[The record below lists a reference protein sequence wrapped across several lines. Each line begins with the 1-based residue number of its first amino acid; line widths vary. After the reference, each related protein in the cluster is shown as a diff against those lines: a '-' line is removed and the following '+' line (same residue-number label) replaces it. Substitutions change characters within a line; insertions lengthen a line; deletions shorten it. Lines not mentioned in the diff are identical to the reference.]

1 MDALSSSFFMKPP
14 HLLNLSSFTIQ
25 QNPKPKILANSPYN
39 STTFHLPKK
48 IIIKHNPQT
57 LKTPKNPL
65 IQKRKNQSLLATI
78 FNSLDD
84 FISTFIDLPLH
95 PSINPK
101 HVLSGNYA
109 PVDELPPT
117 ACTVMEG
124 SLPSCL
130 NGAYIRN
137 GPNPQFTPRGP
148 YHVFDGDGMLHM
160 IKISQG
166 KATFCSRYNKTYKYT
181 VERDIGYPLFPSVFS
196 SFNGLGAS
204 IARIGLSFA
213 RVLIG
218 QFDPIT
224 HGLGTANTSLALFS
238 GHIFALCESDLP
250 YAIKVTS
257 NGDIITT
264 GRHHFESRTKSF
276 SRMTAHPKIDQETSE
291 AFAYAY
297 NSKSP
302 FLTFFRIN
310 PEGKKQKDV
319 PIMSMKGFTAI
330 HDFAITK
337 NYAIFPDIQIVVNP
351 SWILRGKSPVGVD
364 IDKIPRLGI
373 IPRYAED
380 DSEMWWMDVPG
391 FNLLHCVNAWEED
404 GGATVVMVASNVV
417 KVEEV
422 MENMELAELT
432 LEKIIINVKEKTME
446 RHKLSNKALDFAVI
460 NPTYAAKKNRY
471 VYAGVVGPTSWI
483 GVVKL
488 DLSLTKANGDDCTV
502 ATRLYGPGCSG
513 GEPFFVAREPNNPT
527 ADEDDGYLVTYMHD
541 EKNKESSFLV
551 MDAKS
556 PTLDIIATVKLPRR
570 VPNGFHGLFVSESD
584 LNRL

>member
-1 MDALSSSFFMKPP
+1 MDALSSSFLMKPP

-250 YAIKVTS
+250 YAIK
-257 NGDIITT
+257 
-264 GRHHFESRTKSF
+264 
-276 SRMTAHPKIDQETSE
+276 
-291 AFAYAY
+291 
-297 NSKSP
+297 
-302 FLTFFRIN
+302 
-310 PEGKKQKDV
+310 
-319 PIMSMKGFTAI
+319 
-330 HDFAITK
+330 
-337 NYAIFPDIQIVVNP
+337 
-351 SWILRGKSPVGVD
+351 
-364 IDKIPRLGI
+364 
-373 IPRYAED
+373 
-380 DSEMWWMDVPG
+380 
-391 FNLLHCVNAWEED
+391 
-404 GGATVVMVASNVV
+404 
-417 KVEEV
+417 
-422 MENMELAELT
+422 
-432 LEKIIINVKEKTME
+432 
-446 RHKLSNKALDFAVI
+446 
-460 NPTYAAKKNRY
+460 
-471 VYAGVVGPTSWI
+471 
-483 GVVKL
+483 
-488 DLSLTKANGDDCTV
+488 
-502 ATRLYGPGCSG
+502 
-513 GEPFFVAREPNNPT
+513 
-527 ADEDDGYLVTYMHD
+527 
-541 EKNKESSFLV
+541 
-551 MDAKS
+551 
-556 PTLDIIATVKLPRR
+556 
-570 VPNGFHGLFVSESD
+570 
-584 LNRL
+584 